1 MAVCLQFLILHLQQT
16 NIRMKFSLLFTFL
29 CVSLSIF
36 GQLKPQNGVI
46 DSEAA
51 FYALNNATIYVSPT
65 KKLSN
70 ATILVKENKIIKVG
84 VLLKIP
90 KDAVI
95 IDCKNKTILP
105 SFIELY
111 SSIGLSE
118 VKPEAWKSRPKY
130 ETNKQGAFYWNQA
143 IHPEINA
150 AELYVKDEKANK
162 SLIKKGFGFALTHQ
176 SDGIMRGQGALV
188 SLGSN
193 QLILSTVSPASYFS
207 FEKGVSRQS
216 YPSSLMGSIALIR
229 QTLYD
234 ANWYASNNS
243 ERNLSLEALNTQ
255 LSGNIYLKTRDK
267 LDIPRAQKIADEFN
281 LTFNYIG
288 SGNEYEIVKELK
300 EIKST
305 IVIPIDFP
313 EAYDVKNP
321 YVSRQIPL
329 SDLKHWEMA
338 PQNPSI
344 LLRNGIRIAISS
356 ENKKKQKVF
365 WDNLRK
371 AIAHGLT
378 IEQALNALT
387 MIPAVSVGVDKQI
400 GSLESGKSASFMIYD
415 EDPFEKN
422 GNLIESWSMGKRT
435 VFERP
440 NDTEIR
446 GEYAITIADH
456 QFQIEITGMPKE
468 LKGTVEYKT
477 SVEGKLKDTT
487 AKAFVELSDNDIT
500 IQFNVSQKEIKGSVN
515 LRGKVN
521 TKFGVFEGDG
531 FLPNGDWAKWT
542 AVKSG
547 EKTDSEKKRGPDLII
562 DTSNYAWLPNMS
574 YGFESLP
581 KTETIVIKNAT
592 IWTNEDEGIIQNG
605 IIVIT
610 NGKISF
616 VGDKNARINP
626 PIIARV
632 IDAEG
637 KHVTSGIIDEHS
649 HIAISKGVNEGGQ
662 AISAEVSIEDVVNPD
677 DINIYRQ
684 LSGGVTA
691 AQLLHGSANPIGGQS
706 ALIKLKWGHSAED
719 MLIDNA
725 PKFIK
730 FALGENVKQSNWGV
744 NSGRF
749 PQTRMGVEQIY
760 YDGFIR
766 AMDYANEWKS
776 FKTGETTSA
785 PRKDLE
791 LEVLN
796 EVMNSDRFISCHSY
810 VQSEI
815 NMLIHVADSMGFRI
829 NTFTHILEGYK
840 VADKMK
846 GHGAG
851 GSTFSDWWAYK
862 YEVNDAIPYNASI
875 MHEQGIVVAINS
887 DDAEMGRRLNQEAAK
902 SVKYGGM
909 SEEDAWK
916 LVTLNPAK
924 LLHLDQRMGSIKVG
938 KDADIVIW
946 SHNPLSVMAKV
957 NYTIIDGIVL
967 FDNEKD
973 RELRTRN
980 LAERGRIISKMLAN
994 NNIGAPKRN
1003 FFKKKK
1009 GHYHCNTIG
1018 EELSTE
1024 ENHH

>member
-1 MAVCLQFLILHLQQT
+1 MAKSQQ
-16 NIRMKFSLLFTFL
+16 
-29 CVSLSIF
+29 
-36 GQLKPQNGVI
+36 
-46 DSEAA
+46 
-51 FYALNNATIYVSPT
+51 
-65 KKLSN
+65 
-70 ATILVKENKIIKVG
+70 
-84 VLLKIP
+84 
-90 KDAVI
+90 
-95 IDCKNKTILP
+95 
-105 SFIELY
+105 
-111 SSIGLSE
+111 
-118 VKPEAWKSRPKY
+118 
-130 ETNKQGAFYWNQA
+130 
-143 IHPEINA
+143 
-150 AELYVKDEKANK
+150 
-162 SLIKKGFGFALTHQ
+162 
-176 SDGIMRGQGALV
+176 
-188 SLGSN
+188 
-193 QLILSTVSPASYFS
+193 
-207 FEKGVSRQS
+207 
-216 YPSSLMGSIALIR
+216 
-229 QTLYD
+229 
-234 ANWYASNNS
+234 
-243 ERNLSLEALNTQ
+243 
-255 LSGNIYLKTRDK
+255 
-267 LDIPRAQKIADEFN
+267 
-281 LTFNYIG
+281 
-288 SGNEYEIVKELK
+288 
-300 EIKST
+300 
-305 IVIPIDFP
+305 
-313 EAYDVKNP
+313 
-321 YVSRQIPL
+321 
-329 SDLKHWEMA
+329 
-338 PQNPSI
+338 
-344 LLRNGIRIAISS
+344 
-356 ENKKKQKVF
+356 
-365 WDNLRK
+365 
-371 AIAHGLT
+371 LT

-387 MIPAVSVGVDKQI
+387 MTPAVSVGVDKQI

-422 GNLIESWSMGKRT
+422 GNVIESWSMGKRM

-440 NDTEIR
+440 NDTKIT

-456 QFQIEITGMPKE
+456 QFKIEITGTPKE
-468 LKGTVEYKT
+468 LKGTVELKS

-487 AKAFVELSDNDIT
+487 AKAFIEFSDNDIT
-500 IQFNVSQKEIKGSVN
+500 IQFNVNQKELKGSVN

-542 AVKSG
+542 AVRSRKKKS
-547 EKTDSEKKRGPDLII
+547 SEKKKDLDLII

-581 KTETIVIKNAT
+581 ETETIVIKNAT

-610 NGKISF
+610 DGKISF
-616 VGDKNARINP
+616 VGDKNTRINTP
-626 PIIARV
+626 IARV

-662 AISAEVSIEDVVNPD
+662 AISAEVSIEHVVNPD

-719 MLIDNA
+719 MLIDDA

-766 AMDYANEWKS
+766 AMDYADEWKS
-776 FKTGETTSA
+776 FKTGKNTSM

-815 NMLIHVADSMGFRI
+815 NMLIHVADSMGFKI

-846 GHGAG
+846 AHGAG

-902 SVKYGGM
+902 SVKYGGI

-924 LLHLDQRMGSIKVG
+924 LLHLDHRMGSIKVG

-967 FDNEKD
+967 FDHEKD
-973 RELRTRN
+973 IELRTRN

-994 NNIGAPKRN
+994 NNTGAPRRT

-1009 GHYHCNTIG
+1009 GHYHCDTIG

>member
-1 MAVCLQFLILHLQQT
+1 MAVCLLFLILHLHLM
-16 NIRMKFSLLFTFL
+16 NIRMKFSFLFTFL
-29 CVSLSIF
+29 CVSLSLF
-36 GQLKPQNGVI
+36 GQLKPQNGVVE
-46 DSEAA
+46 SEAA
-51 FYALNNATIYVSPT
+51 FYALKNATIYVSPT
-65 KKLSN
+65 KKLTN
-70 ATILVKENKIIKVG
+70 ATILVQDNKIIKVG
-84 VLLKIP
+84 ILLTTP

-111 SSIGLSE
+111 SNVGLPE
-118 VKPEAWKSRPKY
+118 VKTKERSSRPQY
-130 ETNKQGAFYWNQA
+130 ETKKQGAYYWNEA

-150 AELYVKDEKANK
+150 AEQYINSEKSNK
-162 SLIKKGFGFALTHQ
+162 ALIEKGFGFALTHQ
-176 SDGIMRGQGALV
+176 TDGIVRGQGALV
-188 SLGSN
+188 SLGIE
-193 QLILSTVSPASYFS
+193 QAILSTPKSASYFS

-216 YPSSLMGSIALIR
+216 YPSSLMGSIALLR

-234 ANWYASNNS
+234 ANWYASNND
-243 ERNLSLEALNTQ
+243 ERNISLEALNTQ
-255 LSGNIYLKTRDK
+255 LSGNLYLKTRDK
-267 LDIPRAQKIADEFN
+267 LDIPRAQKIADEFKLN
-281 LTFNYIG
+281 FNYIG
-288 SGNEYEIVKELK
+288 SGNEYEIVNELK
-300 EIKST
+300 GIKST
-305 IVIPIDFP
+305 LVIPIDFP

-344 LLRNGIRIAISS
+344 LIKNGLKVAISS
-356 ENKKKQKVF
+356 ENTKDQKEF
-365 WDNLRK
+365 WNNLRK
-371 AIAHGLT
+371 AISHGLT

-387 MIPAVSVGVDKQI
+387 LSPAKSIGVDTQI
-400 GSLESGKSASFMIYD
+400 GSLEPGKIASFMIYD
-415 EDPFEKN
+415 EDPFEKK
-422 GNLIESWSMGKRT
+422 GNVIESWSLGKRNVHT
-435 VFERP
+435 RP
-440 NDTEIR
+440 NDTEIT
-446 GEYAITIADH
+446 GKYTITISDY
-456 QFQIEITGMPKE
+456 QFPIEITGTTKD
-468 LKGTVEYKT
+468 LKGTIEYKKSIDGT
-477 SVEGKLKDTT
+477 DKDTT
-487 AKAFVELSDNDIT
+487 AKAFVELSENDIT
-500 IQFNVSQKEIKGSVN
+500 IQFNVNKKDLQGSIN

-531 FLPNGDWAKWT
+531 FLPNGQWVKWT

-547 EKTDSEKKRGPDLII
+547 KVKDSDKKKETSTTI
-562 DTSNYAWLPNMS
+562 DTLNYAWSPNMS
-574 YGFESLP
+574 YGFDTLP
-581 KTETIVIKNAT
+581 EKETIVIKNGT
-592 IWTNEDEGIIQNG
+592 LWTNEAEGIIQNG
-605 IIVIT
+605 MVVIT
-610 NGKISF
+610 DGKISF
-616 VGDKNARINP
+616 VGDMNHRAPAGARI
-626 PIIARV
+626 
-632 IDAEG
+632 IDAQG
-637 KHVTSGIIDEHS
+637 KHITSGIIDEHS
-649 HIAISKGVNEGGQ
+649 HIAISRGVNEGGQ
-662 AISAEVSIEDVVNPD
+662 AISAEVSIGHVVNPD

-691 AQLLHGSANPIGGQS
+691 AQLLHGSANPVGGQS
-706 ALIKLKWGHSAED
+706 ALIKLKWGHSAEE
-719 MLIDNA
+719 MLIDDA

-760 YDGFIR
+760 YDGFMR
-766 AMDYANEWKS
+766 ALAYANEWKA
-776 FKTGETTSA
+776 FKAGEIKSA
-785 PRKDLE
+785 PRTDLE

-796 EVMNSDRFISCHSY
+796 EIMNSERFISCHSY

-815 NMLIHVADSMGFRI
+815 NMLMHVADSMGFRI

-846 GHGAG
+846 AHGAG

-862 YEVNDAIPYNASI
+862 YEVNDAIPYNASV

-924 LLHLDQRMGSIKVG
+924 LLHLDEKMGSLKVG
-938 KDADIVIW
+938 KDADVVVW
-946 SHNPLSVMAKV
+946 SDNPLSIMAKV

-967 FDNEKD
+967 FDSEKD
-973 RELRTRN
+973 VELRTRN
-980 LAERGRIISKMLAN
+980 NAERARIISKMLDSN
-994 NNIGAPKRN
+994 NSGAPSRT
-1003 FFKKKK
+1003 FFKRKK
-1009 GHYHCNTIG
+1009 GHYHCDTIG